1 MRTLKL
7 SVVCLLFVATSLP
20 LCQKFFPGFLVL
32 GQSVSS
38 ITAPVDVVASDNSY
52 STKVGLTW
60 DPVRG
65 ATLYRIFR
73 NTTNDPPTAAV
84 VGTTVEA
91 SFVNASAI
99 AGQTYFF
106 WGRGDNGNAT

>member
-7 SVVCLLFVATSLP
+7 SVVCLFLLAVSLP
-20 LCQKFFPGFLVL
+20 VCQRFFPGFLVL
-32 GQSVSS
+32 GQSVS
-38 ITAPVDVVASDNSY
+38 ITAPTSVTASDNSY

-73 NTTNDPPTAAV
+73 NTANDPNTATV

-91 SFVNASAI
+91 AFFDPTAVS
-99 AGQTYFF
+99 GQTYFF
-106 WGRGDNGNAT
+106 WAV